1 MSSYSPERDKSAL
14 YSAARAW
21 AKRSLLDS
29 GSILSDTKGLW
40 RSEVL
45 DELDKRFVQNYDE
58 GEGTFIQKLQGQL
71 SGGSTECYQL
81 MAELMW
87 ASNLFPSNIGPAT
100 KRQNVMQ
107 IWSWSGSD
115 LRSDSTFLSD
125 EVLTGIGS
133 AGTAYNTHRWR
144 ELSFAINILRELRK
158 REPTEQREI
167 LADPW
172 RFLEWLRSQ
181 PGAAQRQLLHILP
194 HLIFPDTFERIS
206 SGGDK
211 VKILTAFAGESA
223 QVWRNRSP
231 IEVDKALLQ
240 LRQSL
245 ESEAGSPIDFY
256 SSELRPRWR
265 ATPST
270 QHDVADGSGR
280 GFASALESFLEAYG
294 AARSGPFTTSG
305 PVSQAMRQLRQWLE
319 SSEPIASRSSIKVK
333 ISVGQGGWTKTP
345 WIALLDERVTTST
358 QRGIYIVFL
367 VAEDLSVTYLTLN
380 QGMTDLVARMGQRG
394 AVEEMLRVAAAS
406 RPLIAETI
414 ADQFAAN
421 NEIDLKSDT
430 SAARNYEVGTIAQIA
445 LPKDSLPDDVQITRD
460 LATLLAAY
468 DRLIEVPQ
476 AEDLSEL
483 ASYGI
488 DQALE
493 DLFLERAE
501 LERML
506 EIWKAKKNLI
516 LQGAPGVGK
525 SFIARRLA
533 YCLVGAKDPKRLQVV
548 QFHQSYSYED
558 FIRGYRPDGEA
569 GFRLQDGIFFEFCQR
584 AARDQGRPYVLI
596 VDEINRGNLSKI
608 LGELMLLIEHDKR
621 GGEWSM
627 RLPYMRPD
635 EPDFFV
641 PKNLYLLGMM
651 NTADRSLSLVDYALR
666 RRFSFVSMEPQF
678 GSSKFR
684 EHLAGNGIPAS
695 LADRIVGRM
704 GELNQ
709 EIGADRIN
717 LGPGFRIGHSF
728 FCPGEP
734 VADPDRW
741 YDWVVRTEIYPLLE
755 EYWFDDP
762 TKADGWRERLLS

>member
-21 AKRSLLDS
+21 AQRSLLDS
-29 GSILSDTKGLW
+29 GSILSDTEGLW
-40 RSEVL
+40 TSEVL

-71 SGGSTECYQL
+71 SGGSPECYQL

-87 ASNLFPSNIGPAT
+87 ALNLFPSNIGPAI

-144 ELSFAINILRELRK
+144 ELSFAINILRELRTLD
-158 REPTEQREI
+158 PTDQRDI
-167 LADPW
+167 LTDPW

-206 SGGDK
+206 SAGDK
-211 VKILTAFAGESA
+211 VKILTAFTGESA
-223 QVWRNRSP
+223 PVWRNRSP
-231 IEVDKALLQ
+231 VEVDKALLE

-245 ESEAGSPIDFY
+245 ESEAGGPIDFY
-256 SSELRPRWR
+256 SNELRPRWR
-265 ATPST
+265 ASPST
-270 QHDVADGSGR
+270 PHDMADGSGR
-280 GFASALESFLEAYG
+280 GFASALGAFLEAYG

-380 QGMTDLVARMGQRG
+380 QGMTDLVTRMGQRG

-421 NEIDLKSDT
+421 NEINLKSDT

-445 LPKDSLPDDVQITRD
+445 LPKDSLPDDAQITRD

-476 AEDLSEL
+476 SEDLSEL

-501 LERML
+501 LEGML

-533 YCLVGAKDPKRLQVV
+533 YCLMGAKDPNRLQVV

-627 RLPYMRPD
+627 RLPYMRPG

-684 EHLAGNGIPAS
+684 EHLASKGIPAS
-695 LADRIVGRM
+695 LADQIVGRM

-734 VADPDRW
+734 VVDADRW

>member
-21 AKRSLLDS
+21 AQRSLLDS
-29 GSILSDTKGLW
+29 DSILSDTKGLW
-40 RSEVL
+40 TSEVL
-45 DELDKRFVQNYDE
+45 DELDRRFVQNYDE

-71 SGGSTECYQL
+71 SGGSPECYQL

-87 ASNLFPSNIGPAT
+87 ALNLFPSNIGPAV

-115 LRSDSTFLSD
+115 LQPDSTFLSD
-125 EVLTGIGS
+125 EVLAGIGS

-172 RFLEWLRSQ
+172 RFLKWLRSQ
-181 PGAAQRQLLHILP
+181 SGAAQRQLLHILP

-211 VKILTAFAGESA
+211 VKILTAFTDESA
-223 QVWRNRSP
+223 PVWRNRSP
-231 IEVDKALLQ
+231 IEVDKALLE
-240 LRQSL
+240 LRRSL
-245 ESEAGSPIDFY
+245 EAEAGGSIDFY

-265 ATPST
+265 AAPST
-270 QHDVADGSGR
+270 QHDMADGSGR
-280 GFASALESFLEAYG
+280 GFASALGAFLEAYG

-305 PVSQAMRQLRQWLE
+305 PVSQAMRELRQWLE

-430 SAARNYEVGTIAQIA
+430 SAARNYEFGTIAQIA
-445 LPKDSLPDDVQITRD
+445 LPKDRLPDDAQITRD
-460 LATLLAAY
+460 LATLLGAY

-533 YCLVGAKDPKRLQVV
+533 YCLMGAKDPNRLQVV

-569 GFRLQDGIFFEFCQR
+569 GFSLQDGIFFEFCQR

-666 RRFSFVSMEPQF
+666 RRFSFVGMEPQF
-678 GSSKFR
+678 ESSKFR
-684 EHLAGNGIPAS
+684 EHLASIGIPAS

-709 EIGADRIN
+709 EIGADRVN

-741 YDWVVRTEIYPLLE
+741 YDWVVRTEICPLLE